1 MRKKKT
7 VVVGAGWFG
16 RAHIRNFYNLSNLV
30 AICDNDEMKVN
41 QIKEDYNDVNFYLDI
56 DEMIKNEEIDAVSI
70 VTQPKQ
76 IPPIAKKFADK
87 GIDILINYLTFKF
100 DETLSQKVPKALAKI
115 GGKKAVDTLIQG
127 LSHDVDKVRDNCAQA
142 LGEIGTYEALN
153 ALITS
158 LNQGVNSPKWW
169 IIKVLGEIGGQRAIE
184 ALISNYKIVD
194 NLQFKILNRKCQK
207 PTSVDIFLR
216 SIHPAIIW

>member
-87 GIDILINYLTFKF
+87 GIDILMEKPMALTLDELSSFK
-100 DETLSQKVPKALAKI
+100 K
-115 GGKKAVDTLIQG
+115 
-127 LSHDVDKVRDNCAQA
+127 
-142 LGEIGTYEALN
+142 YE
-153 ALITS
+153 
-158 LNQGVNSPKWW
+158 
-169 IIKVLGEIGGQRAIE
+169 
-184 ALISNYKIVD
+184 SND
-194 NLQFKILNRKCQK
+194 SFR
-207 PTSVDIFLR
+207 
-216 SIHPAIIW
+216 